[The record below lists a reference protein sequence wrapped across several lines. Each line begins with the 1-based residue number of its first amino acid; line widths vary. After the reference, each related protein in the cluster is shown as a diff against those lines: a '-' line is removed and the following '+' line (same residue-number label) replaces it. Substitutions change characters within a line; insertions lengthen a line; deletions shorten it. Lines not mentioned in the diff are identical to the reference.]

1 VYIQEVDRLKTRS
14 LRSTAV
20 VLIVLLIAGVF
31 GGFFY
36 WARKNNLSK
45 LVSTFFL
52 IKSQYIEDVGTADLV
67 NGAVKGMVEALD
79 DPYSIYLDKEA
90 YKELN
95 LQIEGAFGGIGVE
108 IDMNQDNQLVVV
120 SPLPGTPA
128 AYEGIQ
134 SGDLITKI
142 DAQETTNMTTVEA
155 AAVLR
160 GEPGTTVSLE
170 IMRPEENR
178 SFTVQLTRE
187 QIIVPSVSGKML
199 EDYPDVGYLRVL
211 HFNRAS
217 TNAQLHE
224 ELIKLEEAQYQ
235 GLILDLRGNPG
246 GDLQAAVEVAG
257 YFIKDG
263 PVVRIVQRE
272 GAEDVLYAVQ
282 SSREVMG
289 PLVVLIDGGSA
300 SASEIVAG
308 AIKDSESG
316 VLVGARTFGKGL
328 VQTVFNL
335 GDKEGVKLT
344 TNKYL
349 TPDGHDIHAKGIEP
363 DVVVEQP
370 KDVEEDLQLKKAAPS
385 KFGTFCWGCSPSLL
399 SFPSVAGGVCRIA
412 DPFSGGVMVLRN
424 GSEGSLPGVK
434 RSYIT

>member
-199 EDYPDVGYLRVL
+199 
-211 HFNRAS
+211 S
-217 TNAQLHE
+217 
-224 ELIKLEEAQYQ
+224 
-235 GLILDLRGNPG
+235 
-246 GDLQAAVEVAG
+246 
-257 YFIKDG
+257 
-263 PVVRIVQRE
+263 
-272 GAEDVLYAVQ
+272 
-282 SSREVMG
+282 
-289 PLVVLIDGGSA
+289 
-300 SASEIVAG
+300 
-308 AIKDSESG
+308 
-316 VLVGARTFGKGL
+316 
-328 VQTVFNL
+328 
-335 GDKEGVKLT
+335 
-344 TNKYL
+344 
-349 TPDGHDIHAKGIEP
+349 
-363 DVVVEQP
+363 
-370 KDVEEDLQLKKAAPS
+370 
-385 KFGTFCWGCSPSLL
+385 
-399 SFPSVAGGVCRIA
+399 
-412 DPFSGGVMVLRN
+412 
-424 GSEGSLPGVK
+424 
-434 RSYIT
+434 